1 MKDENGEPDSPPEY
15 SRPDASQEYTEE
27 FSGETERPASALP
40 TETLLEEE
48 MPGGI
53 RADRDP
59 YLAFRTRSY
68 LLFSIGALISAIGNQ
83 MQNVAVGWEIYN
95 RVAAQ
100 YGHSP
105 EGIKRGALALGIVGL
120 IQALPVIFLALPA
133 GQMADRYDRRR
144 IVLGAQLLLA
154 ACWVGLA
161 YVSFTKGP
169 LAWFYFFLLLDG
181 IANAL
186 TNPARTALIPQLI
199 PVEVI
204 PNASMWNSTRYQIA
218 STLGPALGGAA
229 IAFFKSPS
237 PVYLISIS
245 SALIFMGFVL
255 FVRPRPFERV
265 RETVSLENL
274 LSGARFVWS
283 TPIIL
288 ATVTL
293 DMFAV
298 LLGGAV
304 ALLPV
309 FAKDILNI
317 GPEGY
322 GKLLAAQAVGAL
334 VMTIAIAHLPPM
346 KRAGKSLLMAVVGFG
361 FCTIVFGLSRNFY
374 LSFAALFLCGAFDA
388 ISVVVRHTLVQVI
401 TPDHLRGRVS
411 AINSV
416 FIGISNEMGSFES
429 GLLARF
435 VGPIAAVVL
444 GGAGTVGVALG
455 VGWRF
460 PVVRRIGSLEE
471 AAHEYAPDTKPAS

>member
-1 MKDENGEPDSPPEY
+1 MKQDNGESNSSPEY
-15 SRPDASQEYTEE
+15 SRLPTQDHYEE
-27 FSGETERPASALP
+27 FSDEAERPASALP
-40 TETLLEEE
+40 TEEILETEL
-48 MPGGI
+48 PGGV
-53 RADRDP
+53 RAERDP
-59 YLAFRTRSY
+59 YLAFRSRGY
-68 LLFSIGALISAIGNQ
+68 LLFSMGALIAAVGNQ

-105 EGIKRGALALGIVGL
+105 EGIRQGALALGIVGL
-120 IQALPVIFLALPA
+120 IQAIPVIFLALPA

-154 ACWVGLA
+154 ACWCGLA

-169 LAWFYFFLLLDG
+169 IAWFYFFLLLDG

-204 PNASMWNSTRYQIA
+204 PNASMWNSTRHQIA
-218 STLGPALGGAA
+218 STLGPALGGVA

-237 PVYLISIS
+237 PVYLISIA

-255 FVRPRPFERV
+255 FVRPRPFERG
-265 RETVSLENL
+265 RETVSLDSL

-309 FAKDILNI
+309 YAKDILHV
-317 GPEGY
+317 GPDGY
-322 GKLLAAQAVGAL
+322 GKLLAAQAIGAL
-334 VMTIAIAHLPPM
+334 AMTVAIAHLPPM
-346 KRAGKSLLMAVVGFG
+346 KRAGKTLLMAVAGFG

-388 ISVVVRHTLVQVI
+388 ISVVVRHTLVQVL
-401 TPDHLRGRVS
+401 TPEHLRGRVS

-429 GLLARF
+429 GLVARLI
-435 VGPIAAVVL
+435 GPVAAVIA
-444 GGAGTVGVALG
+444 GGSCTIAIALG
-455 VGWRF
+455 VGWKW
-460 PVVRRIGSLEE
+460 PVVRRIGSLQNVAEQ
-471 AAHEYAPDTKPAS
+471 HDTNVKPAA